1 MSTKLTTIIAAL
13 LMMMTAL
20 TGCISSDA
28 EEEVETIK
36 LAFSVQDDY
45 ENVDEN
51 PKFLLTT

>member
-1 MSTKLTTIIAAL
+1 
-13 LMMMTAL
+13 MMTAL

-45 ENVDEN
+45 ENIDEN
-51 PKFLLTT
+51 PQFLLTT